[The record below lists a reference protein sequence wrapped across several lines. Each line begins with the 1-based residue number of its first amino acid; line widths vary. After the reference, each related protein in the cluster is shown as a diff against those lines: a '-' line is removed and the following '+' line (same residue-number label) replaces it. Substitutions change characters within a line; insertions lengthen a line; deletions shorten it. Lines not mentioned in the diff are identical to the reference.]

1 MFEQS
6 AEQTAARQV
15 RYMQEEM
22 SRLKKENRD
31 LRNEKLE
38 VETIYQQLV
47 SEQKHE
53 KFDQRRLNLLKAQ
66 NLQLER
72 QLALMHRTLSS
83 RREAASHAADALS
96 VLEGKLLSEGE
107 DGRPS
112 CEARSAEECAAIL
125 DVVRAAQHK
134 LRVSLSLPSS
144 ELYERE
150 RERFK
155 SLKFVDVLLQATQQ
169 AALAEPSALQRQL
182 YYSRGNGP
190 GPVRSARRTRGT
202 PPSSRRSGSGSARAD
217 TSSTETLAPRPTFVN
232 AAHSSL
238 TVMDALSVAV
248 AGGMPFQLH
257 GSSFALML
265 TY

>member
-150 RERFK
+150 REIQKPQIRGC
-155 SLKFVDVLLQATQQ
+155 
-169 AALAEPSALQRQL
+169 AAA
-182 YYSRGNGP
+182 G
-190 GPVRSARRTRGT
+190 
-202 PPSSRRSGSGSARAD
+202 
-217 TSSTETLAPRPTFVN
+217 N
-232 AAHSSL
+232 AA
-238 TVMDALSVAV
+238 
-248 AGGMPFQLH
+248 GG
-257 GSSFALML
+257 SC
-265 TY
+265 